1 MNSQKKDRQ
10 VNDYVLLFSAGAAL
24 GTIFLWGAS
33 YIFPEGEIVQGRRVF
48 ENIPKY
54 LQYLFYL
61 LSASSVF
68 ICGYLF
74 SLRAK
79 NWSRGVEEKRKVK
92 ISQRIIN
99 LFDGLLMKTLLRFK
113 AAGLMHS
120 MIYIGFLGL
129 FAGTITL
136 EIHHLMP
143 PSLKFLQGT
152 TYLVYSFALELASL
166 VYLGG
171 IAWALYRRIF
181 GTEDRLKTKTKMDD
195 YLTLLLL
202 GFMGLSGLTTEA
214 GRIIVEG
221 FPNYEKWS
229 FVGYFIADL
238 LPIENGV
245 TFHRISWIVHVIS
258 FLIFLIEYDLSKNA
272 HLLVNPF
279 NTLNGKASFVILPQ
293 FFHIHTPHPTT
304 TTIITGIG

>member
-1 MNSQKKDRQ
+1 MNNKKKDRQ

-79 NWSRGVEEKRKVK
+79 NWSRGTEEKRKVK
-92 ISQRIIN
+92 LTQRVLS
-99 LFDGLLMKTLLRFK
+99 LFDGLLMRTLLRFK

-120 MIYIGFLGL
+120 MIYLGFLGL

-143 PSLKFLQGT
+143 PSFKFLQGT
-152 TYLVYSFALELASL
+152 TYLVYSFSLEIASL
-166 VYLGG
+166 VYLAG
-171 IAWALYRRIF
+171 IA
-181 GTEDRLKTKTKMDD
+181 
-195 YLTLLLL
+195 L
-202 GFMGLSGLTTEA
+202 GF
-214 GRIIVEG
+214 I
-221 FPNYEKWS
+221 
-229 FVGYFIADL
+229 
-238 LPIENGV
+238 
-245 TFHRISWIVHVIS
+245 
-258 FLIFLIEYDLSKNA
+258 
-272 HLLVNPF
+272 
-279 NTLNGKASFVILPQ
+279 
-293 FFHIHTPHPTT
+293 
-304 TTIITGIG
+304 